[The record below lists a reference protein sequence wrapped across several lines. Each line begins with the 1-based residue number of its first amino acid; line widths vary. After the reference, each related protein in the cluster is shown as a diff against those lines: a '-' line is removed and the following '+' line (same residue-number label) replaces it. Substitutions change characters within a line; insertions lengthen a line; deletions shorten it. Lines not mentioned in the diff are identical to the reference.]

1 MKMKHSSSPLK
12 EYEDSW
18 KTELGGAIAGKRV
31 VVRGKNLFSD
41 IKDFSWLK
49 LLLFMITEREFNV
62 KELEM
67 LDKLWALA
75 VSYPDPRVWN
85 NRVSALAGTARS
97 TAGLGVGAASA
108 VTEAKIYGG
117 QANLAA
123 IDFIKDCKKK
133 VDESIAL
140 EEIIKDELKINRAI
154 CGYGRPVVKGDER
167 IPPIEKLMKKLGF
180 ENGEHVKLAYQIEGI
195 LKNGKFKMQMN
206 IAALS
211 AAIGADL
218 GFSVREYYLWT
229 VNSCNAGITACF
241 ADAQSKMAG
250 ALFPVR
256 CERIKYEGVAKRNW
270 DDM

>member
-1 MKMKHSSSPLK
+1 MKNSSSPLHG
-12 EYEDSW
+12 YEDSW
-18 KTELGGAIAGKRV
+18 KTELGGLIAGERV

-49 LLLFMITEREFNV
+49 LLLFMITGREFKVN
-62 KELEM
+62 ELKM
-67 LDKLWALA
+67 LDKLWSLS
-75 VSYPDPRVWN
+75 VSYPDPRIWN

-154 CGYGRPVVKGDER
+154 YGYGRPLFKGDER
-167 IPPIEKLMKKLGF
+167 IPPIKKLMKKLGF
-180 ENGEHVKLAYQIEGI
+180 GNGEHVKLAYKVEDI
-195 LKNGKFKMQMN
+195 LKNGRWRMQMN
-206 IAALS
+206 IAGLS
-211 AAIGADL
+211 AAIGADM

-229 VNSCNAGITACF
+229 VNSSNAGITACF
-241 ADAQSKMAG
+241 ADAQSKIPG
-250 ALFPVR
+250 ALFPIR
-256 CERIKYEGVAKRNW
+256 CERVKYEGMAKRNW
-270 DDM
+270 DEI